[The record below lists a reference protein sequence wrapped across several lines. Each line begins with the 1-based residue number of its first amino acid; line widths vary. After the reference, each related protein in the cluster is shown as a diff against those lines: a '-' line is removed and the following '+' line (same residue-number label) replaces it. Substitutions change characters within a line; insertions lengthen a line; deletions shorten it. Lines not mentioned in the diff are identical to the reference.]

1 MKKPPTAKRSGA
13 FSLSES
19 VDNYM
24 YAVERSGVY
33 FSASGKKWYFKKL
46 LKYQIKISTKKRM
59 KFVITKKS
67 SRVGDKVFETKVVRV
82 VGVRIREKVLITK
95 KRCSSEN
102 TDIQ

>member
-1 MKKPPTAKRSGA
+1 
-13 FSLSES
+13 
-19 VDNYM
+19 
-24 YAVERSGVY
+24 
-33 FSASGKKWYFKKL
+33 
-46 LKYQIKISTKKRM
+46 M